1 MTISRELA
9 SAKLEVM
16 VQAAAAV
23 RRELP

>member
-9 SAKLEVM
+9 RAKLEVM

-23 RRELP
+23 RSHL